1 MHISVQIPAMSLS
14 KCLSFMSK
22 TYYLFFLAYS
32 MGSGLSL
39 QVILRVPVR
48 IEDDHSVSWGQINA
62 QTSSTGGQ
70 EETEILE
77 QRKIEH

>member
-1 MHISVQIPAMSLS
+1 
-14 KCLSFMSK
+14 MSK
-22 TYYLFFLAYS
+22 YYYLFFLAYS
-32 MGSGLSL
+32 VGSGLSL

-48 IEDDHSVSWGQINA
+48 VEDDHSVSWGQVNA

-77 QRKIEH
+77 QRKIGHWEHISNLITLNYSGGH